1 LKIYTSTVE
10 GLLLN
15 NPAAILHMGQ
25 TLKVEHDTVDVL
37 TAVTKGELVLKT
49 VVNTPEPLPTSGEH
63 KSEEPKQPE
72 GETGSGHVEGDLEKQ
87 QRDARNKKQRGK

>member
-1 LKIYTSTVE
+1 LRIYTSTVE

-25 TLKVEHDTVDVL
+25 TLRVERDTVDVL

-49 VVNTPEPLPTSGEH
+49 VITPEPVITSD
-63 KSEEPKQPE
+63 EPKPPTDE
-72 GETGSGHVEGDLEKQ
+72 EVGAGAEADAERQ
-87 QRDARNKKQRGK
+87 QKDAKNRRPRGK

>member
-1 LKIYTSTVE
+1 LNIYTSTVE

-25 TLKVEHDTVDVL
+25 TLRVEHDTVDVL

-49 VVNTPEPLPTSGEH
+49 VIAPEPVHTSDEPEPGE
-63 KSEEPKQPE
+63 PE
-72 GETGSGHVEGDLEKQ
+72 RTDGEIGSGHSEEDKEKQ
-87 QRDARNKKQRGK
+87 RKDAGTKKQRGR